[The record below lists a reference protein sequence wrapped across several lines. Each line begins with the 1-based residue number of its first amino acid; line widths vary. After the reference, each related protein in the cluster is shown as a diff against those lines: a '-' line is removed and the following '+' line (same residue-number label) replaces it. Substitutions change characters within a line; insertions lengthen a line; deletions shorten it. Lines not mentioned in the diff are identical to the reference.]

1 MGGKGV
7 VDSWEKDTGKAVC
20 MSMSKAMKE
29 DLLPKLRERYAK
41 RGREGR
47 SRMLDDLCE
56 DHGYERKYAIKLLGG
71 ALPEPG
77 GRPRPGPERR
87 YAGIEPVVR
96 EIWLAAEQPCGKR
109 LAPALPLWLP
119 HYERLHGRLGS
130 RQRGLLLEVSPAT
143 LDRMLSAA
151 RAEHPLRGRCG
162 TKPGGL
168 LKTQIP
174 IRTGTWDVTRP
185 GYLEADSVAHCGA
198 SLAGDFLWSLTYTD
212 IATQWTEGRAVWNKG
227 AAGVLAATRGVEA
240 ALPFALLG
248 FDCDN
253 GSEFLNHHLLNYL
266 HRRKKPV
273 AFTRSRPY
281 HSDDNAH
288 VEQKNWMWPRQL
300 LGYGR
305 LEREELVEPVSAL
318 YRDAWGP
325 LMNFFLPGLKLK
337 EKWREK
343 SAWKKRYEP
352 ARTAYQRLM
361 EEGVLDRRRRGELRD
376 RYESLDPFALRRAL
390 ERGLKPIL
398 EGAADARRRPAGGS
412 AAPVG
417 LRPSGSATPPAGR
430 APAGGG

>member
-1 MGGKGV
+1 
-7 VDSWEKDTGKAVC
+7 
-20 MSMSKAMKE
+20 MSKEIKE
-29 DLLPKLRERYAK
+29 DLLPKLRERYA
-41 RGREGR
+41 RRQREGK
-47 SRMLDDLCE
+47 SRMLDELCE
-56 DHGYERKYAIKLLGG
+56 DYGYERKYAIKLLRD
-71 ALPEPG
+71 ALPKPS
-77 GRPRPGPERR
+77 GRVHPGPPRQYER
-87 YAGIEPVVR
+87 IEPIVR
-96 EIWLAAEQPCGKR
+96 AIWLAAEQPCGKR
-109 LAPALPLWLP
+109 LAPALALWLP
-119 HYERLHGRLGS
+119 HYQRLHGKVSG
-130 RQRGLLLEVSPAT
+130 RQRDLLRGISPAT
-143 LDRMLSAA
+143 LDRMLAGA
-151 RAEHPLRGRCG
+151 RAAHPLRGRCG

-174 IRTGTWDVTRP
+174 IRTGTWDVSRP

-227 AAGVLAATRGVEA
+227 ASGVLAATRAVEA

-253 GSEFLNHHLLNYL
+253 GSEFLNHHLLAYL
-266 HRRKKPV
+266 HKRKKPV

-305 LEREELVEPVSAL
+305 LEHEELVGPVSLL
-318 YRDAWGP
+318 YEQVWGP
-325 LMNFFLPGLKLK
+325 LMNFFLPSLKLK

-361 EEGVLDRRRRGELRD
+361 DQGVLSRQARRALRD
-376 RYESLDPFALRRAL
+376 RYESLDPFALKAEL

-398 EGAADARRRPAGGS
+398 ASAVDERRRPAGGS
-412 AAPVG
+412 AAPSG
-417 LRPSGSATPPAGR
+417 LRPPGSAPPPAGR
-430 APAGGG
+430 ATSRRD

>member
-1 MGGKGV
+1 MN
-7 VDSWEKDTGKAVC
+7 
-20 MSMSKAMKE
+20 MSQAIKT
-29 DLLPKLRERYAK
+29 DLLPKLRARYER
-41 RGREGR
+41 RGREGKT
-47 SRMLDDLCE
+47 RMLDELCE

-71 ALPEPG
+71 TVPVPS
-77 GRPRPGPERR
+77 GRSHPGPEPR
-87 YAGIEPVVR
+87 YTLIEPVVR
-96 EIWLAAEQPCGKR
+96 TIWLAAEQPCGKR
-109 LAPALPLWLP
+109 LAPALPLWLR
-119 HYERLHGRLGS
+119 HYERHHDRLS
-130 RQRGLLLEVSPAT
+130 ARQRDLLRAVSAAT
-143 LDRMLSAA
+143 LDRLLAPA
-151 RAEHPLRGRCG
+151 RAQHPLRGRCG
-162 TKPGGL
+162 TKPGSL
-168 LKTQIP
+168 LKTEIP

-227 AAGVLAATRGVEA
+227 AAGVLAATRPVEA

-253 GSEFLNHHLLNYL
+253 GGEFLNHHLRDYL
-266 HRRKKPV
+266 HGRKKPV

-305 LEREELVEPVSAL
+305 LEVAALVTPLSAL
-318 YRDAWGP
+318 YQEAWGP

-337 EKWREK
+337 TKWREK

-361 EEGVLDRRRRGELRD
+361 DAGVLGRRARRELRE
-376 RYESLDPFALRRAL
+376 RYESLDPFVLKREV
-390 ERGLKPIL
+390 ERQLKPIL
-398 EGAADARRRPAGGS
+398 NGAAEVAVRPAGGS
-412 AAPVG
+412 AP
-417 LRPSGSATPPAGR
+417 R
-430 APAGGG
+430 